1 MDQILAKAL
10 NQAVLFAIRLGI
22 LLALGYA
29 IKTIGKYVDLLPQ
42 GDRQR
47 LMTKKKRLQQK
58 IEVVTVLLDLVK
70 LALGRNLVLETVLGL
85 VNDLFLKFN
94 EFGDRVSK
102 LELTTAKDA
111 AKTVEKYMDEL
122 SEEISDVIPVIN
134 LCLATLGVNMNH
146 NLAGLSPGSLI
157 KAAHMMET
165 AIPKFDVTMYTI
177 FHLGTEG
184 VEGLIWKETFARA
197 TASIEKKD
205 GRYQFSI
212 TESFDDGRYHD
223 DDDKPLVK
231 KYAIGEV
238 SRMFYTVSGKLLR
251 LESRDTP
258 VLILKIHRELG
269 DEWIALGQYDQDED
283 SDSDSETESEDEE
296 ENEPRLTELTLLEY
310 LIRLT
315 KAEDSQ
321 QQLVLE
327 MKDEV
332 LAAYLADELA
342 PVSAA
347 APATK
352 REQSKA
358 DNRKKNIIADSTMK
372 KNVEKLDKLKLDS

>member
-1 MDQILAKAL
+1 MDQILAKAS
-10 NQAVLFAIRLGI
+10 NQAVSFAIRSGI
-22 LLALGYA
+22 SLASGYA
-29 IKTIGKYVDLLPQ
+29 IKTIGKYVDSLPQ

-58 IEVVTVLLDLVK
+58 IEVVTVSLDLVK
-70 LALGRNLVLETVLGL
+70 LASGRNSVLETVLEL

-102 LELTTAKDA
+102 LESTTAKDA

-134 LCLATLGVNMNH
+134 LCLATSGVNMNH

-157 KAAHMMET
+157 RAAHMMAT

-177 FHLGTEG
+177 FHSGTEG

-205 GRYQFSI
+205 ERYQFSI

-223 DDDKPLVK
+223 DEDKPLVK

-258 VLILKIHRELG
+258 VLILKIHRESG
-269 DEWIALGQYDQDED
+269 DEWIALGQYDQEED
-283 SDSDSETESEDEE
+283 SDSDSETESEDED
-296 ENEPRLTELTLLEY
+296 NEPRSTELTLLEY

-321 QQLVLE
+321 QQSVLE